1 MSLYVSAMLERF
13 KVQLYN
19 ASAVLVSW
27 QPPQLPFGVLL
38 QDYIVYH
45 TWSESSSPEE
55 TTINS
60 MPDNRGVI
68 GGLHSH
74 TYYHFWV
81 EAVFLELEGRVQ
93 SAVVVSANTSV
104 FIPGNVTLHTF
115 ECRKQLV
122 CVK

>member
-1 MSLYVSAMLERF
+1 MPLYISAMLEKV

-45 TWSESSSPEE
+45 TWSESSSPEK

-60 MPDNRGVI
+60 MSDNCGVI
-68 GGLHSH
+68 GGLYSH
-74 TYYHFWV
+74 TYYHFWI
-81 EAVFLELEGRVQ
+81 EAVFLELDERVQ
-93 SAVVVSANTSV
+93 SAVVVSANASV
-104 FIPGNVTLHTF
+104 FIPGNATLHI
-115 ECRKQLV
+115 
-122 CVK
+122 